1 MPTPWDQKKK
11 AEMARMLAEAE
22 AEAIS
27 SDARDE
33 DFTMGGDEGGWEAFK
48 AGFGKEATYG
58 FGDEAAAALS
68 GVETT
73 DEERIAANEEMDAV
87 INKNAIN
94 AALGFVG
101 GVVPSI
107 AGLAYGTLTKAAAKA
122 AALAATKAAGPAAGL
137 AASKLAA
144 KEVIKKITP
153 LKAIG
158 INAAEGAVS
167 GVGEGEGVGG
177 RALGGVTGATIGA
190 LVGGGTQAAG
200 KVAQTVYDN
209 SSAGKIAKFIS
220 DTSPEEA
227 AAIERAALDAILK
240 KEAGVKS
247 FKLNEKPPDAPE
259 TLIDEETGKPY
270 TRDYLERKR
279 ITKETERKS
288 PALRRVIR
296 EKDVENDDMEM
307 ARKRQEQLKFPFPE
321 DPEAIDIGQPE
332 MNIERKIKK
341 NADIGPDEPDV
352 NVPFVDDSMDL
363 TRRKQT
369 ADQIDDRIAEI
380 ESDNEKP
387 TGSSTYERL
396 QYANRQREL
405 ARLKKDQA
413 KRPGTN
419 LRLDFSDVDVDE
431 DGNFIGGNASGL
443 LMPKASR
450 RPTADELPTDE
461 EITSANEA
469 AAITLAMKKKNIP
482 LNEAR
487 LEIPGREMPTEPST
501 PDAGMKM
508 SDVPGGGGKPPAPVV
523 MTVQNAPDDI
533 KPGKE
538 ALVTQARETL
548 QKRKAENKAKDITVK
563 DGIVVDQDG
572 KPLMVYKGSK
582 GGDVQSQGPWRNY
595 IYTTDNP
602 YVAAT
607 FANQGFF
614 TKLNVQEMR
623 TPFIYDANGA
633 TFDSIP
639 VQTKSGVQ
647 YVDADF
653 IVRQAAKSGYDGV
666 IIKNLVAIRG
676 KKDPFSQGFTKPEDV
691 LNSFIVGFKPEQIT
705 NSNTKPLNEVL
716 TSYSDAKDLIDNIGK
731 PEERAAR
738 FAEAIARS
746 EARAATRTVD
756 LPPSV
761 ILSDIQGTAALASE
775 TSPAEKAMVR
785 RAEKEYEKQFS
796 SETAAEAAKKEG
808 SKSFWANRPDPELNL
823 GVDEVDE
830 IMMNPAHPLLRE
842 PIQAAAS
849 ADKGYQLAL
858 REWKPNKRTPR
869 RNAEQIILMNSG
881 LAPLPRS
888 KLAERT
894 IDQYD
899 ADGKLIPEDE
909 LLELLMEDAPTEL
922 WNPVNER
929 GAAGNLENPN
939 LTWKR
944 NDSFGSGASGR
955 VYPVIDRNGN
965 RKVAKISIGQFNSD
979 IATHKYEKEAA
990 RVIQNVRANATPNE
1004 KSLYLK
1010 HFPDFQQILDRPDS
1024 STGYIFVM
1032 DELRPMNDIEKAEL
1046 FDGRK
1051 ILKELL
1057 EKKGYKNVDEY
1068 MNATGQDFRL
1078 PSSHNIAIM
1087 PKTPHAV
1094 PGYRRVLT
1102 ATDYD
1107 NMTPRVRSFYKA
1119 LEFMSGKHGIGW
1131 GDMHPGN
1138 VMINPKTGDYV
1149 ASDIGSYNQRNN
1161 PDYYY
1166 RFPDTQIQAESR
1178 GTDARV
1184 GDAKALAADIAE
1196 NEIIARARAADK
1208 DIKALS
1214 PAEMARRFTKRRGN

>member
-22 AEAIS
+22 AEAVS

-33 DFTMGGDEGGWEAFK
+33 DFTFGGPEGGWEALK
-48 AGFGKEATYG
+48 AGFGKEATYN

-68 GVETT
+68 DVETT

-167 GVGEGEGVGG
+167 GVGEGEGVEG
-177 RALGGVTGATIGA
+177 RVLGGVTGATIGA

-209 SSAGKIAKFIS
+209 SSAGKVAKFIA

-296 EKDVENDDMEM
+296 EKDVENDDFEM

-387 TGSSTYERL
+387 TGSSAYERL

-450 RPTADELPTDE
+450 RPTADQLPTDE

-469 AAITLAMKKKNIP
+469 ASLTRAMKAKNIP

-487 LEIPGREMPTEPST
+487 LAIPGSEMPTKPST

-508 SDVPGGGGKPPAPVV
+508 SDATGGGKPPPPVV
-523 MTVQNAPDDI
+523 MTVQNAPNDI

-548 QKRKAENKAKDITVK
+548 QKRKAENKVKDITVK

-623 TPFIYDANGA
+623 APFIYDANGA

-691 LNSFIVGFKPEQIT
+691 LNSFIVGFKPEQII

-716 TSYSDAKDLIDNIGK
+716 PSYSDAKDLINNIGK
-731 PEERAAR
+731 PEERAAAEQR
-738 FAEAIARS
+738 SAVLAAIQQERAAEAAA
-746 EARAATRTVD
+746 EAAAE

-761 ILSDIQGTAALASE
+761 KLERALAE
-775 TSPAEKAMVR
+775 ELARIEREKG
-785 RAEKEYEKQFS
+785 
-796 SETAAEAAKKEG
+796 T
-808 SKSFWANRPDPELNL
+808 NL
-823 GVDEVDE
+823 LG
-830 IMMNPAHPLLRE
+830 
-842 PIQAAAS
+842 
-849 ADKGYQLAL
+849 
-858 REWKPNKRTPR
+858 
-869 RNAEQIILMNSG
+869 
-881 LAPLPRS
+881 
-888 KLAERT
+888 
-894 IDQYD
+894 
-899 ADGKLIPEDE
+899 
-909 LLELLMEDAPTEL
+909 
-922 WNPVNER
+922 
-929 GAAGNLENPN
+929 
-939 LTWKR
+939 
-944 NDSFGSGASGR
+944 
-955 VYPVIDRNGN
+955 
-965 RKVAKISIGQFNSD
+965 
-979 IATHKYEKEAA
+979 
-990 RVIQNVRANATPNE
+990 
-1004 KSLYLK
+1004 
-1010 HFPDFQQILDRPDS
+1010 DFL
-1024 STGYIFVM
+1024 
-1032 DELRPMNDIEKAEL
+1032 
-1046 FDGRK
+1046 
-1051 ILKELL
+1051 
-1057 EKKGYKNVDEY
+1057 
-1068 MNATGQDFRL
+1068 
-1078 PSSHNIAIM
+1078 
-1087 PKTPHAV
+1087 
-1094 PGYRRVLT
+1094 
-1102 ATDYD
+1102 
-1107 NMTPRVRSFYKA
+1107 
-1119 LEFMSGKHGIGW
+1119 
-1131 GDMHPGN
+1131 
-1138 VMINPKTGDYV
+1138 
-1149 ASDIGSYNQRNN
+1149 
-1161 PDYYY
+1161 
-1166 RFPDTQIQAESR
+1166 
-1178 GTDARV
+1178 
-1184 GDAKALAADIAE
+1184 
-1196 NEIIARARAADK
+1196 
-1208 DIKALS
+1208 
-1214 PAEMARRFTKRRGN
+1214 RRGRRPKQDK